1 MDKSMST
8 ADRWLLPDGI
18 EEVLPPQARGVEQ
31 LRRHLLDDFD
41 RWGYDFVIPPALEYL
56 DSLLTGTASG
66 LDLQTF
72 KVTDQLSGRLM
83 GLSADT
89 TPQTARI
96 DAHSW
101 AQEGISRL
109 CYCRTVFHAKAASI
123 LAGRTPTQIG
133 AELYGE
139 AGAGAD
145 IEIISLMLNTL
156 QQAGLQDLHLD
167 LGHVGIFKAFSA
179 KAQLSNMA
187 EEKLFELLK
196 VKCASDLDA
205 WAEEYLTDPSLTKAF
220 KALVRLQGGIEVLD
234 QVAEQLASVVPEVI
248 AIIDHLKQVCQTIAM
263 RYNVPMYFDFTDLR
277 GYNYHTGLVFAA
289 YVPGYGDAVAQGG
302 RYNETGAVF
311 GRARAATGFSADL
324 KVLAQL
330 GRFVTAKAE
339 TVKAPAPYGQKQE
352 QELLDLI
359 AELRAQGKRV
369 EVQLSGE
376 LPVSGARIKLNDG
389 QWKLIESN

>member
-1 MDKSMST
+1 M
-8 ADRWLLPDGI
+8 
-18 EEVLPPQARGVEQ
+18 
-31 LRRHLLDDFD
+31 LDDFD

-56 DSLLTGTASG
+56 DSLLTGTARD

-101 AQEGISRL
+101 AQEGVSRL

-139 AGAGAD
+139 AGSSAD
-145 IEIISLMLNTL
+145 IEIISLMLNAL
-156 QQAGLQDLHLD
+156 QQAGLQNLHLD
-167 LGHVGIFKAFSA
+167 LGHVGIFKAFSE
-179 KAQLSNMA
+179 KAQLSSEA
-187 EEKLFELLK
+187 EEELFALLK
-196 VKCASDLDA
+196 VKCATDLDA
-205 WAEEYLTDPSLTKAF
+205 WAEQYLLDAKLNHAF
-220 KALVRLQGGIEVLD
+220 KAFVRLQGGIEVLD
-234 QVAEQLASVVPEVI
+234 QVDQQLSTVIPEVS
-248 AIIDHLKQVCQTIAM
+248 AIIEHLKQVCQTIAT
-263 RYNVPMYFDFTDLR
+263 RYQVPMYFDFTDLR

-311 GRARAATGFSADL
+311 GRARPATGFSADL

-330 GRFVTAKAE
+330 GRFATAHADI
-339 TVKAPAPYGQKQE
+339 VKAPAPYGQPQE
-352 QELLDLI
+352 QQLLDLI
-359 AELRAQGKRV
+359 AELRANGKRV

-376 LPVSGARIKLNDG
+376 MPASNARIEFKSD
-389 QWKLIESN
+389 QWQLIESN

>member
-1 MDKSMST
+1 MST

-56 DSLLTGTASG
+56 DSLLTGTARD

-101 AQEGISRL
+101 AQEGVSRL

-145 IEIISLMLNTL
+145 IEIISLMLNAL
-156 QQAGLQDLHLD
+156 QQAGLKDLHLD

-187 EEKLFELLK
+187 EEQLFALLK
-196 VKCASDLDA
+196 VKCATDLDA
-205 WAEEYLTDPSLTKAF
+205 WAQEHLSDPALSKAF

-234 QVAEQLASVVPEVI
+234 QVAEQLAPVVPEVT
-248 AIIDHLKQVCQTIAM
+248 AIIEHLKQVCQVIAA
-263 RYNVPMYFDFTDLR
+263 RYQVPMYFDFTDLR
-277 GYNYHTGLVFAA
+277 GYNYHTGLVFAT
-289 YVPGYGDAVAQGG
+289 YVPGYGDAIAQGG

-311 GRARAATGFSADL
+311 GRARPATGFSADL

-330 GRFVTAKAE
+330 GNFATVQAHI
-339 TVKAPAPYGQKQE
+339 VKAPALYGQTQE
-352 QELLDLI
+352 QALSDLI
-359 AELRAQGKRV
+359 AQLRAEGKRV

-376 LPVSGARIKLNDG
+376 APTSGARIEFKND
-389 QWKLIESN
+389 QWQLIESN

>member
-1 MDKSMST
+1 
-8 ADRWLLPDGI
+8 
-18 EEVLPPQARGVEQ
+18 
-31 LRRHLLDDFD
+31 
-41 RWGYDFVIPPALEYL
+41 
-56 DSLLTGTASG
+56 
-66 LDLQTF
+66 
-72 KVTDQLSGRLM
+72 
-83 GLSADT
+83 
-89 TPQTARI
+89 
-96 DAHSW
+96 
-101 AQEGISRL
+101 L

-179 KAQLSNMA
+179 KAQLSNTA
-187 EEKLFELLK
+187 EEQLFALLK

-205 WAEEYLTDPSLTKAF
+205 WAEEYLTDLALTTAF

-248 AIIDHLKQVCQTIAM
+248 DIIDHLKQVCQAIAV
-263 RYNVPMYFDFTDLR
+263 RYKVPMYFDFTDLR
-277 GYNYHTGLVFAA
+277 GYNYHTGLVFAS

-330 GRFVTAKAE
+330 GRFATSNAE
-339 TVKAPAPYGQKQE
+339 IVKAPAPYGQKQE

-359 AELRAQGKRV
+359 AGLRAQGKRV
-369 EVQLSGE
+369 EVQLSGK
-376 LPVSGARIKLNDG
+376 LPVSDARIELNDG

>member
-1 MDKSMST
+1 MST

-56 DSLLTGTASG
+56 DSLLTGTARD

-101 AQEGISRL
+101 AQEGVSRL

-139 AGAGAD
+139 SGAGAD
-145 IEIISLMLNTL
+145 IEIISLMLNAL
-156 QQAGLQDLHLD
+156 QQAGLQNLHLD
-167 LGHVGIFKAFSA
+167 LGHVGIFKAFSE
-179 KAQLSNMA
+179 KAQLSELA
-187 EEKLFELLK
+187 EEKLFALLK
-196 VKCASDLDA
+196 VKCATDLDE
-205 WAEEYLTDPSLTKAF
+205 WAEEFLPNAALNNAF
-220 KALVRLQGGIEVLD
+220 KAIVRLQGGIEVLD
-234 QVAEQLASVVPEVI
+234 QVDEQLAPAVPEVS
-248 AIIDHLKQVCQTIAM
+248 AIIEHLKLVCQVITA

-289 YVPGYGDAVAQGG
+289 YVPGYGDAVAKGG

-311 GRARAATGFSADL
+311 GRARPATGFSADL

-330 GRFVTAKAE
+330 GRFATAQADVVT
-339 TVKAPAPYGQKQE
+339 APAPYGQTQE

-369 EVQLSGE
+369 EVQLSGAV
-376 LPVSGARIKLNDG
+376 PSSGARVELTDG

>member
-1 MDKSMST
+1 MDNSMST

-18 EEVLPPQARGVEQ
+18 EEVLPPQARGIEQ

-56 DSLLTGTASG
+56 DSLLTGTARG

-89 TPQTARI
+89 TPQAARI

-101 AQEGISRL
+101 AQEGVSRL

-139 AGAGAD
+139 VGVGAD

-167 LGHVGIFKAFSA
+167 LGHVGIFKAFSS
-179 KAQLSNMA
+179 KAQLSDLA
-187 EEKLFELLK
+187 EEQLFALLK
-196 VKCASDLDA
+196 VKCSTDLDA
-205 WAEEYLTDPSLTKAF
+205 WAKEYLTDPALTKAF
-220 KALVRLQGGIEVLD
+220 KSLVRLQGGIEVLD
-234 QVAEQLASVVPEVI
+234 QVAEHLAHVVPEVTD
-248 AIIDHLKQVCQTIAM
+248 IIEHLKQVCQAIAA
-263 RYNVPMYFDFTDLR
+263 RYHVPMYFDFTDLR
-277 GYNYHTGLVFAA
+277 GYNYHTGLVFAT
-289 YVPGYGDAVAQGG
+289 YVPGYGDAIAQGG

-330 GRFVTAKAE
+330 GRFSPTQAE
-339 TVKAPAPYGQKQE
+339 IVQAPATYGQPHE

-369 EVQLSGE
+369 EVQLNGDLPSSDVRIE
-376 LPVSGARIKLNDG
+376 LKNG

>member
-1 MDKSMST
+1 MST

-18 EEVLPPQARGVEQ
+18 EEVLPPQASGVEQ
-31 LRRHLLDDFD
+31 LRRHLLDDFN

-56 DSLLTGTASG
+56 DSLLTGTARD

-101 AQEGISRL
+101 AQEGVSRL

-133 AELYGE
+133 AEIYGE

-156 QQAGLQDLHLD
+156 QQAGLKELHLD
-167 LGHVGIFKAFSA
+167 VGHVGIFKALA
-179 KAQLSNMA
+179 KKAQLSDVA
-187 EEKLFELLK
+187 EDQLLALLK
-196 VKCASDLDA
+196 VKCATDLDE
-205 WAEEYLTDPSLTKAF
+205 WAEEYLENDELKQAF
-220 KALVRLQGGIEVLD
+220 KVFVRLQGGIEVLD
-234 QVAEQLASVVPEVI
+234 QVSNELAALVPEVVGI
-248 AIIDHLKQVCQTIAM
+248 VEHLKQVCDAISS
-263 RYNVPMYFDFTDLR
+263 RYHAPLYFDFTDLR

-289 YVPGYGDAVAQGG
+289 YVPGYGDAVTQGG
-302 RYNETGAVF
+302 RYNKTGAVF

-330 GRFVTAKAE
+330 GNFVAVQADI
-339 TVKAPAPYGQKQE
+339 VKSPVPYGQNQE

-376 LPVSGARIKLNDG
+376 LSTNETRIELKDG
-389 QWKLIESN
+389 QWILIESN

>member
-1 MDKSMST
+1 MST

-56 DSLLTGTASG
+56 DSLLTGTASD

-101 AQEGISRL
+101 AQEGVSRL

-139 AGAGAD
+139 AGACAD

-179 KAQLSNMA
+179 KAQLSNVA
-187 EEKLFELLK
+187 EEQLFALLK
-196 VKCASDLDA
+196 VKCATDLDA
-205 WAEEYLTDPSLTKAF
+205 WAAEHLTDESLITAF

-234 QVAEQLASVVPEVI
+234 KVAEQLASVVPEVT
-248 AIIDHLKQVCQTIAM
+248 AIIDHLKQVCQAIAE

-311 GRARAATGFSADL
+311 GRARPATGFSADL

-330 GRFVTAKAE
+330 GNFTTAQASI
-339 TVKAPAPYGQKQE
+339 VKAPAGQAK
-352 QELLDLI
+352 ELLDLI
-359 AELRAQGKRV
+359 TELRAQGKRV

-376 LPVSGARIKLNDG
+376 LPTSGARIEFKDD

>member
-1 MDKSMST
+1 M
-8 ADRWLLPDGI
+8 
-18 EEVLPPQARGVEQ
+18 LPPQARGVEQ

-56 DSLLTGTASG
+56 DSLLTGTARD

-101 AQEGISRL
+101 AQEGVSRL

-139 AGAGAD
+139 SGAGAD

-167 LGHVGIFKAFSA
+167 LGHVGIFKAFA
-179 KAQLSNMA
+179 EKAQLSNVA
-187 EEKLFELLK
+187 EEKLFALLK
-196 VKCASDLDA
+196 VKCSTDLDA
-205 WAEEYLTDPSLTKAF
+205 WAEEYLSDAALTQAF
-220 KALVRLQGGIEVLD
+220 NAIVRLQGGMEVLD
-234 QVAEQLASVVPEVI
+234 QVAEQLAPVVPEVTD
-248 AIIDHLKQVCQTIAM
+248 IIKHLKQVCQVIAT
-263 RYNVPMYFDFTDLR
+263 RYKVPMYFDFTDLR

-289 YVPGYGDAVAQGG
+289 YVPGYGDAIAQGG

-311 GRARAATGFSADL
+311 GRARPATGFSADL

-330 GRFVTAKAE
+330 GRFATTQASI
-339 TVKAPAPYGQKQE
+339 VKAPAPYGQSQE

-359 AELRAQGKRV
+359 AELRANGKRV

-376 LPVSGARIKLNDG
+376 LPTSGARVELKGG

>member
-1 MDKSMST
+1 MST

-31 LRRHLLDDFD
+31 LRRHLLDDFN

-56 DSLLTGTASG
+56 DSLLTGTASD

-101 AQEGISRL
+101 AQEGVSRL

-139 AGAGAD
+139 AGACAD

-179 KAQLSNMA
+179 KAQLSNVA
-187 EEKLFELLK
+187 EEQLFALLK
-196 VKCASDLDA
+196 VKCATDLDA
-205 WAEEYLTDPSLTKAF
+205 WAAEYLTDPALTIAF

-234 QVAEQLASVVPEVI
+234 KVADQLASIVPEVT
-248 AIIDHLKQVCQTIAM
+248 AIIEHLKQVCKAIAA

-311 GRARAATGFSADL
+311 GRARPATGFSADL

-330 GRFVTAKAE
+330 GNFTTVQADI
-339 TVKAPAPYGQKQE
+339 VKAPAPYDQE
-352 QELLDLI
+352 QQEELLDLI
-359 AELRAQGKRV
+359 AELRAQGSRV

-376 LPVSGARIKLNDG
+376 LPTSGARIEFKDG